1 MTHDERV
8 CRRLALWWGVV
19 PVRADAAESSD
30 ELLRRGEERLKAE
43 GLGKKGD
50 TILILS
56 GHSNIA
62 AATNMLRVH
71 EIS

>member
-1 MTHDERV
+1 V
-8 CRRLALWWGVV
+8 
-19 PVRADAAESSD
+19 
-30 ELLRRGEERLKAE
+30 
-43 GLGKKGD
+43 GD

-71 EIS
+71 EVS